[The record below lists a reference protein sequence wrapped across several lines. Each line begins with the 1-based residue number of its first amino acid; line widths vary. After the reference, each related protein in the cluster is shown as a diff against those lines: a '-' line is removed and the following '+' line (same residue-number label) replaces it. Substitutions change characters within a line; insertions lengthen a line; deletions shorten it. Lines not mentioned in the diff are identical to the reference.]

1 MRDSQSI
8 SEREYLLNKCSKLIF
23 ISRWVQKRFYTSFLN
38 LDYEK
43 TKIIYHGVKKIKKIT
58 SKKTI
63 IFYLLENL
71 MKQKAIQYLWM
82 LQKNLKKIIKIGTL

>member
-1 MRDSQSI
+1 MKKQKLFI
-8 SEREYLLNKCSKLIF
+8 MELKKLKELL
-23 ISRWVQKRFYTSFLN
+23 Q
-38 LDYEK
+38 
-43 TKIIYHGVKKIKKIT
+43 
-58 SKKTI
+58 KKTI